1 MGSTTIQKTLNL
13 IKTPILVTKTM
24 RKQKLLNYHQSE
36 LPAPT
41 PTIYPH
47 QSIDTHQRTKIWKLQ
62 KTGRTPL
69 VLKQGKIIAIS
80 PNSPMNSI
88 PFSDLKKKKKKPNV
102 SLGIVAQISKS
113 SLSLQTCQSSTT

>member
-1 MGSTTIQKTLNL
+1 MGSTTIQKTPNL

-47 QSIDTHQRTKIWKLQ
+47 QSIDTHQRTKIWQLQ

-69 VLKQGKIIAIS
+69 VLKQGKIIAIM

-88 PFSDLKKKKKKPNV
+88 PFSEKKKKNKKPNV
-102 SLGIVAQISKS
+102 SLGIVAQI
-113 SLSLQTCQSSTT
+113 